1 MEVYIGDAESKEED
15 EGKRFAQQVTEE
27 VPKVTKRVQDIRQQ
41 LDNPM
46 IADADA
52 ADEKVI
58 KFLSMQVSDFEKM
71 KARSEAQEYQGIL
84 KLNVDEFEL
93 LEDVAADLNLKVRLW
108 KDKMSGARFEIRFL
122 AHPSM
127 ILT

>member
-15 EGKRFAQQVTEE
+15 EGKRFAAQVTDE
-27 VPKVTKRVQDIRQQ
+27 VPKVTKRVNDIRRQ

-58 KFLSMQVSDFEKM
+58 KFLSMQGV
-71 KARSEAQEYQGIL
+71 
-84 KLNVDEFEL
+84 
-93 LEDVAADLNLKVRLW
+93 
-108 KDKMSGARFEIRFL
+108 RFL
-122 AHPSM
+122 
-127 ILT
+127 TR

>member
-1 MEVYIGDAESKEED
+1 MTD
-15 EGKRFAQQVTEE
+15 E
-27 VPKVTKRVQDIRQQ
+27 VPKVTKRVNDIRQQ

-58 KFLSMQVSDFEKM
+58 KFLSMQVSDFDKM
-71 KARSEAQEYQGIL
+71 KARSEKLQEYQAIL

-93 LEDVAADLNLKVRLW
+93 LGGCSCGSESKSAALEGQKR
-108 KDKMSGARFEIRFL
+108 MGSAARKHSRYD
-122 AHPSM
+122 HQRPRRP
-127 ILT
+127 